1 MDAVRGMSK
10 IGSAPPRGAGRFP
23 GAAFVGAFVLALGV
37 GAAVSG
43 CDRIDPGPQF
53 VIASETFD
61 SDYFFCHVEPEYLF
75 AKKCGSGEGA
85 DGTGNCHYNPSAVSG
100 MPLTDH
106 PAIDCA
112 GGDRPAN
119 RVGLGSGSAAES
131 NFQAASL
138 VMSRDY
144 LTAPIVVRPQG
155 ANHPRVVVQKGDP
168 AVDVIQQWA
177 AR

>member
-1 MDAVRGMSK
+1 MEAVRATPTSRHALRRASPLAFA
-10 IGSAPPRGAGRFP
+10 GSFAVAL
-23 GAAFVGAFVLALGV
+23 AVGVAL
-37 GAAVSG
+37 SG
-43 CDRIDPGPQF
+43 CERIDPGPQF
-53 VIASETFD
+53 VIANETFD
-61 SDYFFCHVEPEYLF
+61 ADFFFCHVEPEYLV

-106 PAIDCA
+106 PPIDCA
-112 GGDRPAN
+112 GGDRPAS

-155 ANHPRVVVQKGDP
+155 ANHPRAVFSKGDP
-168 AVDVIQQWA
+168 VLDIIQQWA
-177 AR
+177 SR